1 MKDNFECWMKKKEAK
16 TENTIYAYAYSIDK
30 ISRHYSE
37 NTGRNIDIYRENDIN
52 LLENISSDYASG
64 GKFAQYGNGG
74 NGTIRNAIATYLRF
88 FRNTNSETELP
99 TTEQINIEETFN
111 IESLSGLNLL
121 KSNHRTSQI
130 TRKTNKDWPIWE
142 HPSDDELYEII
153 KLSAR
158 YIKFLNPD
166 IIREIVID
174 NQKHQSE
181 WSQLLIDNNV
191 NPKIYLWEN
200 SPCAFPGVRR
210 YAGSKEIAYFRKHTE
225 LSNDEIIGAL
235 KLDDNDFPKQI
246 WSFIFRGNKFQ
257 KNGPDNYSLAHL
269 ADHKEYKNRL
279 SQEFLVNSTNQ
290 SHELYG
296 LFTCPTNTA
305 YIPSSL
311 LRPTDFSPAIRKL
324 LICKSHALYG
334 HFCNILP
341 PWIKLISCSTDK
353 WDHTHFQWADPVGN
367 IDNIKLFLDFRN
379 ETMKSMFK
387 I

>member
-1 MKDNFECWMKKKEAK
+1 MNEPLFFNWLCEKFTGGTPNSRLANCKRVEQYEGDLDSHFAMDRGLSLIGKLSYSKDDERNNRKPKHKVLIKGDYYTGTATLKQAAKLYFEYKSGSNPLKDIFC
-16 TENTIYAYAYSIDK
+16 
-30 ISRHYSE
+30 
-37 NTGRNIDIYRENDIN
+37 TGPII
-52 LLENISSDYASG
+52 
-64 GKFAQYGNGG
+64 
-74 NGTIRNAIATYLRF
+74 
-88 FRNTNSETELP
+88 
-99 TTEQINIEETFN
+99 
-111 IESLSGLNLL
+111 
-121 KSNHRTSQI
+121 
-130 TRKTNKDWPIWE
+130 RKTNKKDWPIWE

-153 KLSAR
+153 KLTAR
-158 YIKFLNPD
+158 YIKFLHPD

-174 NQKHQSE
+174 NKTYQSE
-181 WSQLLIDNNV
+181 WRRHLLKNNV
-191 NPKIYLWEN
+191 NPEIYLWEN

-225 LSNDEIIGAL
+225 LSRDEISGAI

-279 SQEFLVNSTNQ
+279 SSEFLVNSTNQ

-305 YIPSSL
+305 FIPSSL
-311 LRPTDFSPAIRKL
+311 LRPTDFSAAIRKL
-324 LICKSHALYG
+324 LISKAYSLYG

-341 PWIKLISCSTDK
+341 PWIKLHSFSSDK
-353 WDHTHFQWADPVGN
+353 WDHANFQWSDPVGH

-379 ETMKSMFK
+379 KTMKSIFNNLMV
-387 I
+387 